1 MIRTILII
9 WVLLMA
15 VKGVNAQ
22 IPGGSSISINVSAT
36 VVSDSPIE
44 LLTLSNMIV
53 QAEIIDNQNIYISSI
68 SNPNAGLMQ
77 VKGKPGSK
85 ARVTYIL
92 NEVLSQADGNSSIT
106 IKYEMSGH
114 PERVQRAAKL
124 MDTGEVLLE
133 FGTDGLYYL
142 WVGGRVNVSKAI
154 PGKYTGQFTIEIEY
168 L

>member
-1 MIRTILII
+1 
-9 WVLLMA
+9 MA

>member
-1 MIRTILII
+1 MIRTILVI
-9 WVLLMA
+9 WVALTA
-15 VKGVNAQ
+15 ATVVNAQ

-36 VVSDSPIE
+36 VISDSPIE
-44 LLTLSNMIV
+44 LKTLSNMIV
-53 QAEIIDNQNIYISSI
+53 QAEFIDNLEIYISSI

-77 VKGKPGSK
+77 VKGKPGSR

-92 NEVLSQADGNSSIT
+92 NEVLSEADGNSSIA

-114 PERVQRAAKL
+114 PERVQRAATL
-124 MDTGEVLLE
+124 MDTGEVMMN
-133 FGTDGLYYL
+133 FGSDGLYFL
-142 WVGGRVNVSKAI
+142 WVGGHVNVSKAV